1 MFEFS
6 FDAAKGER
14 NLVER
19 GLPFSLAGEFD
30 WSGAL
35 IEKDQR
41 RDYGEDRSR
50 EMRMIGDRLFHR
62 VFTPRGT
69 KVHIISLRKAN
80 AREAK
85 RYEKKIDTQV
95 TEQQTGS

>member
-6 FDAAKGER
+6 FDAAKSER

-19 GLPFSLAGEFD
+19 GLPFSLASEFD

-41 RDYGEDRSR
+41 RDYGEDRYR
-50 EMRMIGDRLFHR
+50 AMGMIGDRLFHL
-62 VFTPRGT
+62 VFAPRGT

-80 AREAK
+80 AREVK
-85 RYEKKIDTQV
+85 RYEQKIDTQV
-95 TEQQTGS
+95 TEK